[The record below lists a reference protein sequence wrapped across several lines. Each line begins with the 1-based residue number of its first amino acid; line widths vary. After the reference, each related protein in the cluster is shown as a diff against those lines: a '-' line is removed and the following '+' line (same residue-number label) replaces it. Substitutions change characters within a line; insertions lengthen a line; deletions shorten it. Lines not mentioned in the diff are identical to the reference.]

1 LDHIKPVSPTI
12 VALVTREEHR
22 LKSLEGSEGSCP
34 VGVDELKKLQEEL
47 RLLTRGRVPTAE
59 LTNMPHHLRLERH
72 INCTSH
78 AQNGDTVESIRKHL
92 SSAFKE
98 FMPRPSFWE
107 PVPEVRL
114 NEVHRN

>member
-1 LDHIKPVSPTI
+1 MLSIG
-12 VALVTREEHR
+12 ALGTREEQR
-22 LKSLEGSEGSCP
+22 LKSLDGSEGSGP

-47 RLLTRGRVPTAE
+47 RLLMRGRVPTTEEMNRA
-59 LTNMPHHLRLERH
+59 HHLHLERL

-78 AQNGDTVESIRKHL
+78 AQNGGVIKSIRKPL
-92 SSAFKE
+92 SSAFKG

-114 NEVHRN
+114 NEVRRN